1 MTERLTPDVCII
13 GAGSAGLTAAAAVA
27 AFGVEVVLVE
37 RDRMGGDCLN
47 YGCVPSK
54 SLLAAAHRAK
64 AIAEAP
70 RFGLETGEIKVDFS
84 SVHDH
89 VQEIIASIAPNDS
102 VERFTALGVRV
113 VRASAEFVDAR
124 TVVAGDVEIRARRFV
139 VATGSSP
146 AVPAIPGLDA
156 VPYLTNETLFR
167 CKEKPRHLVVIG
179 GGPVGIEMAQAFRR
193 LGSEVTVI
201 EAARALGKDDPD
213 LAAVVLDRLRSEG
226 VEIIENA
233 RVTAVEPQGA
243 SGVRVLYEGGKGS
256 GRIDSSTLLL
266 AAGRMPNVEGLG
278 LEKAGIAHG
287 KRGITVGAG
296 LRTTNRRVYA
306 IGDVVGGLQFTHVAG
321 YHAGLVVQQILFR
334 IPARVNRDVI
344 PWAIYTDPPLAHVG
358 LAEEEARRRHRSIRV
373 LRWPYAEN
381 DRAQAERRTEG
392 LVKIVTNRR
401 GRILGASI
409 VGADADEMINI
420 WALAVSK
427 RMTVAD
433 IRSYVAPYPTLAE
446 IGKRAALTY
455 YDPLTRKPFV
465 RMAVRLLRRLG

>member
-1 MTERLTPDVCII
+1 
-13 GAGSAGLTAAAAVA
+13 
-27 AFGVEVVLVE
+27 
-37 RDRMGGDCLN
+37 
-47 YGCVPSK
+47 
-54 SLLAAAHRAK
+54 
-64 AIAEAP
+64 
-70 RFGLETGEIKVDFS
+70 
-84 SVHDH
+84 
-89 VQEIIASIAPNDS
+89 
-102 VERFTALGVRV
+102 
-113 VRASAEFVDAR
+113 
-124 TVVAGDVEIRARRFV
+124 
-139 VATGSSP
+139 
-146 AVPAIPGLDA
+146 

-167 CKEKPRHLVVIG
+167 FKETPRHLVVIV

-243 SGVRVLYEGGKGS
+243 SGVRVLHEGGEGS

-287 KRGITVGAG
+287 EHGITVGAN

-358 LAEEEARRRHRSIRV
+358 LAEEEARRRHRSVRV
-373 LRWPYAEN
+373 LRRPYAEN

-401 GRILGASI
+401 GRILGTSI